1 MNKKTV
7 ALLAL
12 LAFPLCSV
20 AQTTFSDITSV
31 SKTFSF
37 TAKLPPVIAE
47 FDLYSN
53 EFSIDNITA
62 PTPLGTLSLS
72 TPGYAGLYKG
82 WRGVNNNHQQIIDG
96 SSYLLAITKNSIS
109 QNFWE
114 YFTSIGGGSFY
125 DMPGTILVSIDTVD
139 GTDIDLVDAN
149 DGGDPWKT
157 TLRDKEV
164 FKLAVE
170 NTLNPTHVG
179 TYTIT
184 LEAVS
189 FTS

>member
-37 TAKLPPVIAE
+37 TARLPPVIAE
-47 FDLYSN
+47 IDLNSN
-53 EFSIDNITA
+53 EFSIDNITNQ
-62 PTPLGTLSLS
+62 TPIGTLSLS

-82 WRGVNNNHQQIIDG
+82 WRYVENNHQVIQG
-96 SSYLLAITKNSIS
+96 AYLYITKNSIS
-109 QNFWE
+109 QSFWE
-114 YFTSIGGGSFY
+114 YFTSTGVSAFN
-125 DMPGTILVSIDTVD
+125 DLPGTIAVTLDTVD
-139 GTDIDLVDAN
+139 GTNVHEVDAN
-149 DGGDPWKT
+149 DGGVPWVT

-164 FKLAVE
+164 FNLFVG
-170 NTLNPTHVG
+170 NDLDPSHVG